1 MEVVSDTPLATH
13 AIGRRRALV
22 LAAVCCGMF
31 MMQLDATVV
40 NVALPKIGLAFHAPL
55 GQLQWVIDGYILP
68 LASLLLIAGR
78 LGDRYGHKRVFMFG
92 LALFALGSGL
102 CAAASSPAMLIAFR
116 ALQGIGAA
124 FELPATLAILSHA
137 FPEPRERARA
147 IGLWAGIAG
156 LSLAF
161 GPIVGGTLVDAFGW
175 PSVFL
180 INLPIAAI
188 AIAIAAR
195 TVEDSRRD
203 ELIGLDIV
211 GQLFGMATLGL
222 AAYGAI
228 EGRYAGWGST
238 EIVTIFSIAA
248 VCLVVFLLVERRGRT
263 PVLPLGLLRGRT
275 FASANVGGLVM
286 GFALFGLLFLFSL
299 FFQLVQGVSPTQAGV
314 RFVPLSIAFVV
325 SGALS
330 GRLVARVGYR
340 APLAA
345 GLALVGSATL
355 LLLKVQAQTSY
366 GSLVW
371 IFVLIGI
378 GYGFASAPMAAVV
391 MGSVSSDRLGVAS
404 AVNNTARQ
412 VGGVFGVAVVGALLG
427 NPPYEAP
434 LLVQLKY
441 AHNFIHATHSA
452 LLTCGIAALVGAT
465 LAGLF
470 VRSSDIAI
478 NAFRPSEVAAG
489 DSADGLP
496 EVARLA

>member
-1 MEVVSDTPLATH
+1 
-13 AIGRRRALV
+13 
-22 LAAVCCGMF
+22 MF

-68 LASLLLIAGR
+68 LASLLLIGGR
-78 LGDRYGHKRVFMFG
+78 LGDRYGHKRVFIFG

-161 GPIVGGTLVDAFGW
+161 GPIVGGTMVDAFGW

-188 AIAIAAR
+188 AIVIAAR
-195 TVEDSRRD
+195 AVEDSRRED
-203 ELIGLDIV
+203 VIGLDVV

-248 VCLVVFLLVERRGRT
+248 VCLVVFLWVERRGRA

-275 FASANVGGLVM
+275 FAAANAGGLVM

-299 FFQLVQGVSPTQAGV
+299 FFQLVQEVSPTQAGV

-325 SGALS
+325 SGALA
-330 GRLVARVGYR
+330 GRVVARAGYR

-434 LLVQLKY
+434 LLVQLQY
-441 AHNFIHATHSA
+441 AHNFIHATHIA

-470 VRSSDIAI
+470 VRSSDIVT
-478 NAFRPSEVAAG
+478 NAFRPASIAPG
-489 DSADGLP
+489 DSADALVP
-496 EVARLA
+496 EVTRLAETRTVTS